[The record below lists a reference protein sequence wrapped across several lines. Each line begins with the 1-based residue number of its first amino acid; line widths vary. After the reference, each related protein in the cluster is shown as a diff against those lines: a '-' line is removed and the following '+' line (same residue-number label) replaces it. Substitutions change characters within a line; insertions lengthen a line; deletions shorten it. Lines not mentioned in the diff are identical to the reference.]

1 MSRNT
6 NLIRLLKTIKHTSIS
21 KEDMKYNTIFKD
33 NSIDSMINY
42 NEFANEVRKKWM
54 SESDNN
60 FKAKSKY
67 LSTNDKLKQIINTNR
82 NAYKIKEMF
91 FKTFNKEPLFK
102 YIKKNNNIK
111 ELMAKN
117 NKSLSPKIKNIIEK
131 KKKFKVNNSFLK
143 KRHEENNRQPPLCL
157 YTPKYNYIY
166 KHSPVFYFH
175 NDKTTSR
182 KNIILKKNKVE
193 NNYINNIHN
202 ETKKENEN
210 CFEYDNNLKKNKFT
224 NSKSLNIINHSLTPI
239 YLSKIKS
246 YISYNNTNQK
256 IENIKTNKYKKK
268 LISLKK
274 QHNNNQNKNYI
285 LKEKLK
291 NKNKLK
297 FNYSTKVSKKNIL
310 VPNFDKMIPRD
321 LTKSGKTFISNEIY
335 FPNYDAIFSG
345 VLNNKPIDYEY
356 RKKSSNL
363 KKIICIYNPTSEYQL
378 FPELNN
384 QK

>member
-6 NLIRLLKTIKHTSIS
+6 DLIRLLKTIKHTSIS
-21 KEDMKYNTIFKD
+21 KEDMKYNKIFKD
-33 NSIDSMINY
+33 NCIDSVINY

-54 SESDNN
+54 SETDHNL
-60 FKAKSKY
+60 KAKGKY
-67 LSTNDKLKQIINTNR
+67 LSTNDKLKQIINSNR
-82 NAYKIKEMF
+82 NACKMKEKF

-102 YIKKNNNIK
+102 YIIKKGNIK
-111 ELMAKN
+111 EILKKN

-131 KKKFKVNNSFLK
+131 RKKFKVNNSFLK

-166 KHSPVFYFH
+166 KHSPIFYFH
-175 NDKTTSR
+175 NSKTTPR
-182 KNIILKKNKVE
+182 KNNMLKKNKVE
-193 NNYINNIHN
+193 LKYISNNDI
-202 ETKKENEN
+202 ETKAENEN
-210 CFEYDNNLKKNKFT
+210 DIGNDNSLKKNKFT

-239 YLSKIKS
+239 YLSKIKP
-246 YISYNNTNQK
+246 YISYKNDNK
-256 IENIKTNKYKKK
+256 IENIKTNKYKEK

-274 QHNNNQNKNYI
+274 QHYNNQNNI
-285 LKEKLK
+285 LKENLK
-291 NKNKLK
+291 DKKKIK
-297 FNYSTKVSKKNIL
+297 FNYSTKIVKKNIL

-321 LTKSGKTFISNEIY
+321 LKKSRKSYISNEIY

-384 QK
+384 EK